1 MTLTG
6 GHLNKRKEVPQKH
19 PSSKTMKKAKLSS
32 SRFVKG
38 AQATSD
44 SDSQP
49 TLPST
54 SKQGFQPASVAQPF
68 GMATS
73 QAQPTSQATSQA

>member
-32 SRFVKG
+32 SKSIKG
-38 AQATSD
+38 S
-44 SDSQP
+44 SS
-49 TLPST
+49 
-54 SKQGFQPASVAQPF
+54 SKKEDTNSSENDDDFYQNEDDCF
-68 GMATS
+68 GICLDDI
-73 QAQPTSQATSQA
+73 